1 MISPGPVT
9 PAKGK
14 TRKLTVKA
22 SDPFSDAAVKGSPP
36 DTPDSMGTTLVLSPY
51 PKKAVKSNLT
61 AASIEPPEPN
71 VNPKSQD
78 QDSQEDKESICYES
92 DTQTELTEGTLVE
105 VASTDSDEYLS
116 EKDRLKSRKAAL
128 YVEWRDYYNHQKS
141 FGEDVHAETLQEFT
155 TSGLLA
161 AGWQQNPGNFHWHKP
176 GASKAASV
184 ARAGSRTPKSNF
196 VWMKK
201 SKASTP
207 QKKPATNAKA
217 KAMKVA
223 ITSKKKKT
231 MHNKS
236 INKGKKTMH
245 KKSIPKVKKT
255 IEKNKGKHGGA
266 FVSQPKVQVK
276 ISGKRIGKPVKAF
289 NSKTALAVSNWEGGL
304 TTCGLWLFTD
314 SSSGVQLWVGVG
326 KVSLAGYY
334 R

>member
-105 VASTDSDEYLS
+105 VASTDSDVYLS

-128 YVEWRDYYNHQKS
+128 YVEWRDYYNHHKS

-184 ARAGSRTPKSNF
+184 ARAGSRDTQEQLCLDEEIKGLQPAEEACHECKGEGNEGCHHQQE
-196 VWMKK
+196 KEDH
-201 SKASTP
+201 AQQEHQQRQEDHAQEEHP
-207 QKKPATNAKA
+207 QSQEDHWEEQGQAWWCIRVPAQGPGQDQRQA
-217 KAMKVA
+217 
-223 ITSKKKKT
+223 
-231 MHNKS
+231 H
-236 INKGKKTMH
+236 
-245 KKSIPKVKKT
+245 
-255 IEKNKGKHGGA
+255 
-266 FVSQPKVQVK
+266 
-276 ISGKRIGKPVKAF
+276 
-289 NSKTALAVSNWEGGL
+289 WEAREGL
-304 TTCGLWLFTD
+304 
-314 SSSGVQLWVGVG
+314 QQ
-326 KVSLAGYY
+326 
-334 R
+334 